1 MTVISSNL
9 GYPRLGE
16 HREWKHLLEHYWRH
30 DLDEDQFHATAKTLR
45 LANLAK
51 QRDLGVDYI
60 PVADNSDYDHV
71 LDTLAAFGATPT
83 RFGHFDHALTLT
95 DYYTIARGTK
105 TATAAEMTK
114 WFNINYHYIVP
125 EFDDVHFQLLDNR
138 WLRYY
143 QEAKT
148 ELGIDG
154 KPVILGPVS
163 FLKLGKRHGQYLDD
177 AAVAELLPQLLPLYE
192 QVFTELVAAGA
203 QWIQL
208 DEPTLVKTTDSAE
221 ILPYQ
226 QALTTLHQAV
236 PALKIELQTYFDS
249 LDLYDQVVDLPV
261 QAIGLDLVHDHGEN
275 LAHLVDHGFPSD
287 KVLAAGIIDGHNVW
301 ASNLTKKFALV
312 QQLTDIVTTDR
323 LWLQPANSLLHV
335 PITTKNETQADP
347 VLLGGLAFADQKLQE
362 LATLTTAANQGIAS
376 VQARFDDNQAHLQAL
391 NTSSHRNN
399 QAVRQ
404 AEQHLADQTFER
416 QAPFATRIKLQHDRL
431 NLPLLPTTT
440 IGSFPQSKLVRS
452 KRAAWRHGDLSD
464 TDYQAFLNAE
474 TKRWIDIQ
482 NDLGLDVLVHGEFE
496 RTDMVE
502 YFGQKLTGF
511 YATQNGWVQSYG
523 SRGVRPPV
531 IFGDVAYTEP
541 ITVAASKYAQSLTD
555 KPVKGMLTAPLTIIN
570 WSFVRDDLPTA
581 QVQNQIALALRQE
594 VQNLEKA
601 GIKVIQVDEP
611 ALREGL
617 PLKQRHWQAYLDE
630 AVYSFKI
637 TTTGVANDTQI
648 HTHMCYS
655 NFTDIIDTIK
665 ALDADVISIETS
677 RSHGEIISAF
687 EQTGY
692 QQEIGLGVYDIH
704 SPRVPTVDEIKA
716 NIERALRVID
726 ARQFWINPDCG
737 LKTRQEPE
745 TIAALKNMIAARD
758 AVQSRLETTTG
769 GTIDGL

>member
-16 HREWKHLLEHYWRH
+16 HREWKHLLEHYWQH
-30 DLDEDQFHATAKTLR
+30 KLSDADFHAKSKALR
-45 LANLAK
+45 LANLKKA
-51 QRDLGVDYI
+51 QALGIDLI

-71 LDTLAAFGATPT
+71 LDTLAAFGAIPT
-83 RFGHFDHALTLT
+83 RFGHFDQALSLPE
-95 DYYTIARGTK
+95 YYAIARGTK
-105 TATAAEMTK
+105 TAVAAEMTK

-125 EFDDVHFQLLDNR
+125 EFDDVQFKLLDNR

-148 ELGIDG
+148 ELGIEG

-163 FLKLGKRHGQYLDD
+163 FLKLGKRDGHYLT
-177 AAVAELLPQLLPLYE
+177 AADVEALLPQLLPLYQ
-192 QVFTELVAAGA
+192 QVFEELAAAGA
-203 QWIQL
+203 TWVQL
-208 DEPTLVKTTDSAE
+208 DEPALVKTTTSDE
-221 ILPYQ
+221 LDPYRK
-226 QALTTLHQAV
+226 ALTTLHAAV

-249 LDLYDQVVDLPV
+249 LDLYDEVVKLPV
-261 QAIGLDLVHDHGEN
+261 QALGLDLVHDHGEN
-275 LAHLVDHGFPSD
+275 LAHLRTSGFPSD
-287 KVLAAGIIDGHNVW
+287 KILAAGIIDGHNIW
-301 ASNLTKKFALV
+301 ASDLTQKLQLVTELKNLVAP
-312 QQLTDIVTTDR
+312 DH

-335 PITTKNETQADP
+335 PITTANETKADP
-347 VLLGGLAFADQKLQE
+347 VLLGGLAFADQKLAE
-362 LATLTTAANQGIAS
+362 LTALTTAANQGIAA
-376 VQARFDDNQAHLQAL
+376 VQAAFNLNQKNLEAL
-391 NTSSHRNN
+391 NHSTHRNN
-399 QAVRQ
+399 AAVRT
-404 AEQHLADQTFER
+404 AEAQLPERTFER
-416 QAPFATRIKLQHDRL
+416 AAPFATRIKLQHDRL

-440 IGSFPQSKLVRS
+440 IGSFPQSPTVRA
-452 KRAAWRHGDLSD
+452 KRAAWRKGNLSD
-464 TDYQAFLNAE
+464 ADYQTFLKAE
-474 TKRWIDIQ
+474 TARWIDLQ
-482 NDLGLDVLVHGEFE
+482 TKLGLDVLVHGEFE

-523 SRGVRPPV
+523 SRAVRPPV
-531 IFGDVAYTEP
+531 IFGDVAYTKP
-541 ITVAASKYAQSLTD
+541 ITVAESVYAQSLTD

-570 WSFVRDDLPTA
+570 WSFVRDDISKA

-601 GIKVIQVDEP
+601 GIKIIQVDEP

-617 PLKQRHWQAYLDE
+617 PLKPRHWQAYLDE

-655 NFTDIIDTIK
+655 NFGDIIDTIK

-677 RSHGEIISAF
+677 RSHGEIIAAF

-692 QQEIGLGVYDIH
+692 DKEIGLGVYDIH
-704 SPRVPTVDEIKA
+704 SPRVPSVNEIEA
-716 NIERALRVID
+716 NIQRGLRVID

-737 LKTRQEPE
+737 LKTRQESE
-745 TIAALKNMIAARD
+745 TLAALKNMVAARN
-758 AVQSRLETTTG
+758 AIQAQLSTPTN
-769 GTIDGL
+769 

>member
-16 HREWKHLLEHYWRH
+16 HREWKHLLEHYWRQQ
-30 DLDEDQFHATAKTLR
+30 LTASEFHAQAKTLR

-51 QRDLGVDYI
+51 QQRLGVDLI
-60 PVADNSDYDHV
+60 PVGDNSDYDHV
-71 LDTLAAFGATPT
+71 LDTLAAFGAVPT
-83 RFGHFDHALTLT
+83 RFGHFDHALNL
-95 DYYTIARGTK
+95 DNYYAIARGTK
-105 TATAAEMTK
+105 TAVAAEMTK

-125 EFDDVHFQLLDNR
+125 EFDDVDFQLLDNR

-177 AAVAELLPQLLPLYE
+177 VAVSELLPKLLPLYV
-192 QVFTELVAAGA
+192 QVFAELAQAGA
-203 QWIQL
+203 KWVQI
-208 DEPTLVKTTDSAE
+208 DEPTLVKTTDPAE
-221 ILPYQ
+221 LAPYHH
-226 QALTTLHQAV
+226 ALIALHEAV
-236 PALKIELQTYFDS
+236 PTLNIELQTYFDS
-249 LDLYDQVVDLPV
+249 LDLYDEIVTWPV
-261 QAIGLDLVHDHGEN
+261 QALGLDLVHDHGEN
-275 LAHLVDHGFPSD
+275 LAHLQQSGFPAD
-287 KVLAAGIIDGHNVW
+287 KILAAGIIDGHNVW
-301 ASNLTKKFALV
+301 ASDLQQKFALV
-312 QQLTDIVTTDR
+312 QQLQAIVGADR
-323 LWLQPANSLLHV
+323 PLWLQPANSLLHV
-335 PITTKNETQADP
+335 PITTNNETDADP

-362 LATLTTAANQGIAS
+362 LHTLTTAANDGISAI
-376 VQARFDDNQAHLQAL
+376 QAEFDRNAANLAAL
-391 NTSSHRNN
+391 NQSSHRNN
-399 QAVRQ
+399 QAVRA
-404 AEQHLADQTFER
+404 AEVQLPQQTFER

-431 NLPLLPTTT
+431 HLPLLPTTT
-440 IGSFPQSKLVRS
+440 IGSFPQSKLVRA
-452 KRAAWRHGDLSD
+452 KRAAWRKGNLSD
-464 TDYQAFLNAE
+464 TDYQAFLHAE
-474 TKRWIDIQ
+474 TKRWIDLQ
-482 NDLGLDVLVHGEFE
+482 NKLGLDVLVHGEFE

-541 ITVAASKYAQSLTD
+541 ITVAESVYAQSLTA

-570 WSFVRDDLPTA
+570 WSFVRDDIPKA

-594 VQNLEKA
+594 VQNLEQA
-601 GIKVIQVDEP
+601 GIKIIQVDEP

-637 TTTGVANDTQI
+637 TTTGVKNDTQI

-655 NFTDIIDTIK
+655 NFSDIIDTIK

-687 EQTGY
+687 EQNGY
-692 QQEIGLGVYDIH
+692 DKEIGLGVYDIH
-704 SPRVPTVDEIKA
+704 SPRVPSVAEIQA
-716 NIERALRVID
+716 NITRALRVID

-745 TIAALKNMIAARD
+745 TLAALKNMVAARD
-758 AVQSRLETTTG
+758 AVAQQLSTPAH
-769 GTIDGL
+769 

>member
-30 DLDEDQFHATAKTLR
+30 DFGTDEFHATAKQLR
-45 LANLAK
+45 LANLKK
-51 QRDLGVDYI
+51 QQALGVDYI

-71 LDTLAAFGATPT
+71 LDTLTAFGAIPT
-83 RFGHFDHALTLT
+83 RFGHFDHALALP
-95 DYYTIARGTK
+95 DYYAIARGTD
-105 TATAAEMTK
+105 TAVAAEMTK

-143 QEAKT
+143 QEAKA

-163 FLKLGKRHGQYLDD
+163 FLKLGKRQGQYLD
-177 AAVAELLPQLLPLYE
+177 AAGVAELLPQLLPLYQ
-192 QVFTELVAAGA
+192 QVFQELAAAGA
-203 QWIQL
+203 KWVQL
-208 DEPTLVKTTDSAE
+208 DEPTLVKTTDPAE
-221 ILPYQ
+221 IAPYR
-226 QALTTLHQAV
+226 QALTALHQAV
-236 PALKIELQTYFDS
+236 PTLNIELQTYFDS

-275 LAHLVDHGFPSD
+275 LAHLRTSGFPAD
-287 KVLAAGIIDGHNVW
+287 KVLAAGLIDGHNVW
-301 ASNLTKKFALV
+301 ASDLTQKFDLV
-312 QQLTDIVTTDR
+312 QELTQLVGTDH

-335 PITTKNETQADP
+335 PITTKNEPQADP
-347 VLLGGLAFADQKLQE
+347 ILLGGLAFADQKLQE
-362 LATLTTAANQGIAS
+362 LATLTTAANQGVAA
-376 VQARFDDNQAHLQAL
+376 VQADFDRNQANLAAL
-391 NTSSHRNN
+391 NASSHRNN
-399 QAVRQ
+399 QAVRD
-404 AEQHLADQTFER
+404 AEAHLADQTFER

-431 NLPLLPTTT
+431 HLPLLPTTT
-440 IGSFPQSKLVRS
+440 IGSFPQSKTVRS

-464 TDYQAFLNAE
+464 ADYQTFLNAE
-474 TKRWIDIQ
+474 TKRWIDYQ

-541 ITVAASKYAQSLTD
+541 ITVAASVYAQSLTD

-570 WSFVRDDLPTA
+570 WSFVRDDIPTA

-601 GIKVIQVDEP
+601 GIKIIQVDEP

-655 NFTDIIDTIK
+655 NFADIIDTIK

-692 QQEIGLGVYDIH
+692 DQEIGLGVYDIH
-704 SPRVPTVDEIKA
+704 SPRVPSVAEIQA
-716 NIERALRVID
+716 NIQRALRVID
-726 ARQFWINPDCG
+726 VHQFWINPDCG
-737 LKTRQEPE
+737 LKTRQKPE
-745 TIAALKNMIAARD
+745 TLAALKNMVAARD
-758 AVQSRLETTTG
+758 AVRDQLTTPAK
-769 GTIDGL
+769 

>member
-1 MTVISSNL
+1 MTIINSNL

-16 HREWKHLLEHYWRH
+16 HLLEHFWKGQ
-30 DLDEDQFHATAKTLR
+30 LDNATFHANAKKLR
-45 LANLAK
+45 LANLKK

-71 LDTLAAFGATPT
+71 LDTLVAFNAIPT
-83 RFGHFDHALTLT
+83 RFGHFDRALDLP
-95 DYYTIARGTK
+95 DYYAIARGTD
-105 TATAAEMTK
+105 TAVAAEMTK

-125 EFDDVHFQLLDNR
+125 EFDDVTFKLLDNR

-143 QEAKT
+143 QEAKQ

-177 AAVAELLPQLLPLYE
+177 ATVAELLPQLLPLYQ
-192 QVFTELVAAGA
+192 QVFRELADAGA
-203 QWIQL
+203 KWIQL
-208 DEPTLVKTTDSAE
+208 DEPTLVKTTRPAE
-221 ILPYQ
+221 LEPYTT
-226 QALTTLHQAV
+226 ALTALHTAV

-249 LDLYDQVVDLPV
+249 LDLYDQIVDLPV
-261 QAIGLDLVHDHGEN
+261 QALGIDLVHDHGEN
-275 LAHLVDHGFPSD
+275 LEHLRQHGFPAD
-287 KVLAAGIIDGHNVW
+287 KILAAGIIDGHNVW
-301 ASNLTKKFALV
+301 ASDLNVKLDLV
-312 QQLTDIVTTDR
+312 EQLRQIVSDDQ

-335 PITTKNETQADP
+335 PITTKNETKADP
-347 VLLGGLAFADQKLQE
+347 VLLGGLAFADEKLQE
-362 LATLTTAANQGIAS
+362 LHVLTEAANHGVDA
-376 VQARFDDNQAHLQAL
+376 VQAAFDRNQANLKAL
-391 NTSSHRNN
+391 NQSSHRNN
-399 QAVRQ
+399 QAVRA
-404 AEQHLADQTFER
+404 AEAQLANQQFER
-416 QAPFATRIKLQHDRL
+416 QAPFATRIKLQHNRL
-431 NLPLLPTTT
+431 RLPLLPTTT
-440 IGSFPQSKLVRS
+440 IGSFPQSATVRA
-452 KRAAWRHGDLSD
+452 KRAAWRKGNLSD
-464 TDYQAFLNAE
+464 ADYQAFLHAE
-474 TKRWIDIQ
+474 TKRWIKLQ
-482 NDLGLDVLVHGEFE
+482 EDLGLDVLVHGEFE

-541 ITVAASKYAQSLTD
+541 ITVAESVYAQSLTD
-555 KPVKGMLTAPLTIIN
+555 RPVKGMLTAPLTIIN
-570 WSFVRDDLPTA
+570 WSFVRDDIPKA

-594 VQNLEKA
+594 VNNLEQA
-601 GIKVIQVDEP
+601 GIKIIQVDEP

-637 TTTGVANDTQI
+637 TTTGVQNDTQI

-655 NFTDIIDTIK
+655 NFADIIDTIK

-692 QQEIGLGVYDIH
+692 DKEIGLGVYDIH
-704 SPRVPTVDEIKA
+704 SPRVPSVAEIEA
-716 NIERALRVID
+716 NIQRALRVID
-726 ARQFWINPDCG
+726 AHQFWINPDCG

-745 TIAALKNMIAARD
+745 TLAALKNMVAARN
-758 AVQSRLETTTG
+758 AIQAQLTSSVH
-769 GTIDGL
+769 

>member
-1 MTVISSNL
+1 MAVISSNL

-16 HREWKHLLEHYWRH
+16 HREWKHLLEHYWQH
-30 DLDEDQFHATAKTLR
+30 KLTDAEFHVAAKKLR
-45 LANLAK
+45 LANLK
-51 QRDLGVDYI
+51 KERDLGVDLI

-71 LDTLAAFGATPT
+71 LDTLAAFGAVPT
-83 RFGHFDHALTLT
+83 RFGHFDHALNLSE
-95 DYYTIARGTK
+95 YYAIARGTK
-105 TATAAEMTK
+105 TAVAAEMTK

-125 EFDDVHFQLLDNR
+125 EFDDINFKLLDNR

-143 QEAKT
+143 QEAKDA
-148 ELGIDG
+148 LNIDG

-163 FLKLGKRHGQYLDD
+163 FLKLGKRHGAYLDD
-177 AAVAELLPQLLPLYE
+177 AAVAELLPQLLPLYQ
-192 QVFTELVAAGA
+192 QVFQELAAAGA

-221 ILPYQ
+221 LVPYRT
-226 QALTTLHQAV
+226 ALHRLHDAV
-236 PALKIELQTYFDS
+236 PGLKIELQTYFDS
-249 LDLYDQVVDLPV
+249 LDLYDEIINFPV
-261 QAIGLDLVHDHGEN
+261 QAIGLDLIHDHGEN
-275 LAHLVDHGFPSD
+275 LAHLRQSGFPTD
-287 KVLAAGIIDGHNVW
+287 KILAAGLIDGHNIW
-301 ASNLTKKFALV
+301 ASDLTQKFQLV
-312 QQLTDIVTTDR
+312 QELQQLVTSDH

-335 PITTKNETQADP
+335 PITTANETKADP

-362 LATLTTAANQGIAS
+362 LAVLTQAANQGVTA
-376 VQARFDDNQAHLQAL
+376 VQGAFDRNQANLTAL
-391 NTSSHRNN
+391 NASTHRNN
-399 QAVRQ
+399 AAVRA
-404 AEQHLADQTFER
+404 AEAALPTQTFER

-431 NLPLLPTTT
+431 QLPLLPTTT
-440 IGSFPQSKLVRS
+440 IGSFPQSPTVRA
-452 KRAAWRHGDLSD
+452 KRAAWRKGKLADK
-464 TDYQAFLNAE
+464 DYQAFLKAE
-474 TKRWIDIQ
+474 TKRWIDLQ
-482 NDLGLDVLVHGEFE
+482 TDLGLDVLVHGEFE

-531 IFGDVAYTEP
+531 IFGDVAYTKP
-541 ITVAASKYAQSLTD
+541 ITVAESVYAQSLTD

-570 WSFVRDDLPTA
+570 WSFVRDDISKA

-601 GIKVIQVDEP
+601 GIKIIQVDEP

-655 NFTDIIDTIK
+655 NFGDIIDTIK

-692 QQEIGLGVYDIH
+692 DQEIGLGVYDIH
-704 SPRVPTVDEIKA
+704 SPRVPTVAEIEA
-716 NIERALRVID
+716 NIQRALRVID
-726 ARQFWINPDCG
+726 PRQFWINPDCG

-745 TIAALKNMIAARD
+745 TLAALKNMVAARN
-758 AVQSRLETTTG
+758 AIQAQLSTATH
-769 GTIDGL
+769 

>member
-1 MTVISSNL
+1 MTIINSNL

-16 HREWKHLLEHYWRH
+16 HREWKHLLEHFWKGQ
-30 DLDEDQFHATAKTLR
+30 LDNVTFHATAKKLR
-45 LANLAK
+45 LANLKK

-71 LDTLAAFGATPT
+71 LDTLVAFNAIPS
-83 RFGHFDHALTLT
+83 RFGHFDHQLDLP
-95 DYYTIARGTK
+95 DYYAIARGTD
-105 TATAAEMTK
+105 TAVAAEMTK

-125 EFDDVHFQLLDNR
+125 EFDDVSFKLLDNR

-143 QEAKT
+143 QEAKQ

-154 KPVILGPVS
+154 KPVILGPIS

-177 AAVAELLPQLLPLYE
+177 AAVNELLPRLLPLYQ
-192 QVFTELVAAGA
+192 QVFEELATAGA
-203 QWIQL
+203 KWIQL
-208 DEPTLVKTTDSAE
+208 DEPTLVKTTTVAE
-221 ILPYQ
+221 LAPYQ
-226 QALTTLHQAV
+226 TALEHLHAAV
-236 PALKIELQTYFDS
+236 PSLKIELQTYFDS
-249 LDLYDQVVDLPV
+249 LDQYDQIVTWPI
-261 QAIGLDLVHDHGEN
+261 QALGLDLVHDHGEN
-275 LAHLVDHGFPSD
+275 LAHLVDHGFPTD
-287 KVLAAGIIDGHNVW
+287 KILAAGIIDGHNVW
-301 ASNLTKKFALV
+301 ASDLQVKLALI
-312 QQLTDIVTTDR
+312 QQLRQIVTDDQ

-335 PITTKNETQADP
+335 PITTKNETKADP
-347 VLLGGLAFADQKLQE
+347 VLLGGLAFADQKLAE
-362 LATLTTAANQGIAS
+362 LHTLTVAANQGVAA
-376 VQARFDDNQAHLQAL
+376 VQAVFDHNQANLTAL
-391 NTSSHRNN
+391 NQSSHRNN
-399 QAVRQ
+399 QSVRA
-404 AEQHLADQTFER
+404 AEAQLSNQKFER

-431 NLPLLPTTT
+431 HLPLLPTTT
-440 IGSFPQSKLVRS
+440 IGSFPQSAQVRA
-452 KRAAWRHGDLSD
+452 KRAAWRKGNLTDA
-464 TDYQAFLNAE
+464 DYQAFLHAE
-474 TKRWIDIQ
+474 TKRWIKLQ
-482 NDLGLDVLVHGEFE
+482 EDLGLDVLVHGEFE

-541 ITVAASKYAQSLTD
+541 ITVAESVYAQSLTD
-555 KPVKGMLTAPLTIIN
+555 QPVKGMLTAPLTIIN
-570 WSFVRDDLPTA
+570 WSFVRDDIPRA

-601 GIKVIQVDEP
+601 GIKIIQVDEP

-617 PLKQRHWQAYLDE
+617 PLKQRHWQTYLDE

-637 TTTGVANDTQI
+637 TTTGVQNDTQI

-655 NFTDIIDTIK
+655 NFADIIDTIK

-692 QQEIGLGVYDIH
+692 NQEIGLGVYDIH
-704 SPRVPTVDEIKA
+704 SPRVPSVAEIEA
-716 NIERALRVID
+716 NIQRALRVID

-737 LKTRQEPE
+737 LKTRQESE
-745 TIAALKNMIAARD
+745 TLAALKNMIAARN
-758 AVQSRLETTTG
+758 AIQAQLTTS
-769 GTIDGL
+769 IH

>member
-16 HREWKHLLEHYWRH
+16 HREWKHLLEHFWKGQ
-30 DLDEDQFHATAKTLR
+30 LDAQEFHATAKQLR
-45 LANLAK
+45 LANLKK
-51 QRDLGVDYI
+51 QRALGVDLI

-71 LDTLAAFGATPT
+71 LDTIAAFNVIPQ
-83 RFGHFDHALTLT
+83 RYGHFDHQLDLS
-95 DYYTIARGTK
+95 DYYALARGTK
-105 TATAAEMTK
+105 TAVASEMTK

-143 QEAKT
+143 QEAKA
-148 ELGIDG
+148 ELGIAG

-163 FLKLGKRHGQYLDD
+163 FLKLGKRNGQYLDA

-192 QVFTELVAAGA
+192 QVFQELAANGV
-203 QWIQL
+203 QWVQL
-208 DEPTLVKTTDSAE
+208 DEPTLVQTTEPAE
-221 ILPYQ
+221 IQPYSD
-226 QALTTLHQAV
+226 ALSALHAAAPTLNV
-236 PALKIELQTYFDS
+236 ELQTYFDS
-249 LDLYDQVVDLPV
+249 LDLYEQVVNLPV

-275 LAHLVDHGFPSD
+275 LTHLLTDGFPQD
-287 KVLAAGIIDGHNVW
+287 KILAAGIIDGHNVW
-301 ASNLTKKFALV
+301 ASDLQAKGALV
-312 QQLTDIVTTDR
+312 NQLLTVVDDQH

-335 PITTKNETQADP
+335 PITTKNETKADP

-362 LATLTTAANQGIAS
+362 LHVLTQVVNDGAAS
-376 VQARFDDNQAHLQAL
+376 VQAALDTNRANLDAL
-391 NTSSHRNN
+391 NRSSHRNN
-399 QAVRQ
+399 PDVRA
-404 AEQHLADQTFER
+404 AEAHLASQTFER
-416 QAPFATRIKLQHDRL
+416 QAPFTTRIRLQHARL

-440 IGSFPQSKLVRS
+440 IGSFPQSREVRA
-452 KRAAWRHGDLSD
+452 KRAAWRKHKLSD
-464 TDYQAFLNAE
+464 ADYQAFLHAE
-474 TKRWIDIQ
+474 TKRWIKLQ
-482 NDLGLDVLVHGEFE
+482 EDLGLDVLVHGEFE

-531 IFGDVAYTEP
+531 IFGDVAYTQP
-541 ITVAASKYAQSLTD
+541 ITVAESVYAQSLTT

-570 WSFVRDDLPTA
+570 WSFVRDDIPKA

-594 VQNLEKA
+594 VLNLEKA
-601 GIKVIQVDEP
+601 GIKIIQVDEP

-617 PLKQRHWQAYLDE
+617 PLKQRHWQPYLDE

-637 TTTGVANDTQI
+637 TTSGVHNDTQI

-655 NFTDIIDTIK
+655 NFADIIDTIK

-687 EQTGY
+687 EDNGY
-692 QQEIGLGVYDIH
+692 DKEIGLGVYDIH
-704 SPRVPTVDEIKA
+704 SPRVPSVAEIEA
-716 NIERALRVID
+716 NISRALRVID
-726 ARQFWINPDCG
+726 VHQFWINPDCG

-745 TIAALKNMIAARD
+745 TLASLKNMVAARN
-758 AVQSRLETTTG
+758 AVLARLSTPSK
-769 GTIDGL
+769 

>member
-16 HREWKHLLEHYWRH
+16 HREWKHLLEHYWRQQ
-30 DLDEDQFHATAKTLR
+30 LTASEFHAQAKTLR

-51 QRDLGVDYI
+51 QQRLGVDLI
-60 PVADNSDYDHV
+60 PVGDNSDYDHV
-71 LDTLAAFGATPT
+71 LDTLAAFGAVPT
-83 RFGHFDHALTLT
+83 RFGHFDHALDLD
-95 DYYTIARGTK
+95 DYYAIARGTK
-105 TATAAEMTK
+105 TAVAAEMTK

-125 EFDDVHFQLLDNR
+125 EFDDVDFQLLDNR

-143 QEAKT
+143 QEAQT

-177 AAVAELLPQLLPLYE
+177 VAVSELLPKLLPLYV
-192 QVFTELVAAGA
+192 QVLAELAQAGA
-203 QWIQL
+203 KWVQL
-208 DEPTLVKTTDSAE
+208 DEPTLVKTTALAE
-221 ILPYQ
+221 LAPYRN
-226 QALTTLHQAV
+226 AIIALHQAV
-236 PALKIELQTYFDS
+236 PTINIELQTYFDS
-249 LDLYDQVVDLPV
+249 LDLYDEIVTWPV
-261 QAIGLDLVHDHGEN
+261 QALGLDLVHDHGEN
-275 LAHLVDHGFPSD
+275 LAHLQQSGFPTD
-287 KVLAAGIIDGHNVW
+287 KILAAGIIDGHNVW
-301 ASNLTKKFALV
+301 ASDLEQKFALV
-312 QQLTDIVTTDR
+312 QQLQAIVGADR
-323 LWLQPANSLLHV
+323 PLWLQPANSLLHV
-335 PITTKNETQADP
+335 PITTNNETAADP

-362 LATLTTAANQGIAS
+362 LHTLTIAANDGLSA
-376 VQARFDDNQAHLQAL
+376 VQAEFDTNAANLAAL
-391 NTSSHRNN
+391 NQSSHRNN
-399 QAVRQ
+399 QAVRA
-404 AEQHLADQTFER
+404 AEAQLSAQTFER

-431 NLPLLPTTT
+431 HLPLLPTTT
-440 IGSFPQSKLVRS
+440 IGSFPQSKTVRA
-452 KRAAWRHGDLSD
+452 KRAAWRKGNLSD
-464 TDYQAFLNAE
+464 ADYQAFLHAE
-474 TKRWIDIQ
+474 TKRWIDLQ
-482 NDLGLDVLVHGEFE
+482 NELGLDVLVHGEFE

-541 ITVAASKYAQSLTD
+541 ITVAESVYAQSLTT

-570 WSFVRDDLPTA
+570 WSFVRDDIPKA

-594 VQNLEKA
+594 VQNLEHA
-601 GIKVIQVDEP
+601 GIKIIQVDEP

-637 TTTGVANDTQI
+637 TTTGVQNDTQI

-655 NFTDIIDTIK
+655 NFSDIIDTIK

-687 EQTGY
+687 EQNGY
-692 QQEIGLGVYDIH
+692 DKEIGLGVYDIH
-704 SPRVPTVDEIKA
+704 SPRVPSVDEIQA
-716 NIERALRVID
+716 NITRALRVID

-745 TIAALKNMIAARD
+745 TLAALKNMVAARD
-758 AVQSRLETTTG
+758 AVAQKLSTPAH
-769 GTIDGL
+769 

>member
-1 MTVISSNL
+1 MTIINSSL

-16 HREWKHLLEHYWRH
+16 HREWKHLLEHFWKGQ
-30 DLDEDQFHATAKTLR
+30 LDSTTFHATAKQLR
-45 LANLAK
+45 LANLKK
-51 QRDLGVDYI
+51 QQSLGIDYI

-71 LDTLAAFGATPT
+71 LDTLVAFGAIPT
-83 RFGHFDHALTLT
+83 RFGHFDHQLDLN
-95 DYYTIARGTK
+95 DYYAIARGTD
-105 TATAAEMTK
+105 TAVAAEMTK

-125 EFDDVHFQLLDNR
+125 EFDDITFKLLDNR

-143 QEAKT
+143 QEAKD

-163 FLKLGKRHGQYLDD
+163 FLKLGKRNGQYLDD
-177 AAVAELLPQLLPLYE
+177 AGVAELLPQLLPLYQ
-192 QVFTELVAAGA
+192 QVLTELAAA
-203 QWIQL
+203 DVKWIQL
-208 DEPTLVKTTDSAE
+208 DEPTLVKTTAASELA
-221 ILPYQ
+221 PYR
-226 QALTTLHQAV
+226 QALTTLHEAV
-236 PALKIELQTYFDS
+236 PALNIELQTYFDS
-249 LDLYDQVVDLPV
+249 LDLYDQIVDLPV

-275 LAHLVDHGFPSD
+275 LDHLLTRGFPAD
-287 KVLAAGIIDGHNVW
+287 KILAAGIIDGHNVW
-301 ASNLTKKFALV
+301 ASDLQTKLALV
-312 QQLTDIVTTDR
+312 QQLQTVVDDNH

-335 PITTKNETQADP
+335 PITTVNETKADP
-347 VLLGGLAFADQKLQE
+347 ILLGGLAFADQKLQE
-362 LATLTTAANQGIAS
+362 LHTLTIAANQGVAA
-376 VQARFDDNQAHLQAL
+376 VQSAFDTNQANLAAL
-391 NTSSHRNN
+391 NQSSHRNN
-399 QAVRQ
+399 QRVRE
-404 AEQHLADQTFER
+404 AEAHLADQTFER
-416 QAPFATRIKLQHDRL
+416 QAPFATRIKTQHERL

-440 IGSFPQSKLVRS
+440 IGSFPQSPTVRA
-452 KRAAWRHGDLSD
+452 KRAAWRKGNLSD
-464 TDYQAFLNAE
+464 EDYQTFLHAE
-474 TKRWIDIQ
+474 TKRWIKLQ
-482 NDLGLDVLVHGEFE
+482 EKLGIDVLVHGEFE

-531 IFGDVAYTEP
+531 IFGDVDYTEP
-541 ITVAASKYAQSLTD
+541 ITVAESVYAQSLTD

-570 WSFVRDDLPTA
+570 WSFVRDDIPRA

-601 GIKVIQVDEP
+601 GIKIIQVDEP

-637 TTTGVANDTQI
+637 TTTGVQNDTQI

-655 NFTDIIDTIK
+655 NFADIIDTIK

-692 QQEIGLGVYDIH
+692 DQEIGLGVYDIH
-704 SPRVPTVDEIKA
+704 SPRVPSVDEIEA
-716 NIERALRVID
+716 NIQRALRVID
-726 ARQFWINPDCG
+726 VHQFWINPDCG

-745 TIAALKNMIAARD
+745 ALAALKNMVAARN
-758 AVQSRLETTTG
+758 AIQAQLATKN
-769 GTIDGL
+769 

>member
-16 HREWKHLLEHYWRH
+16 HREWKHLLEHYWQH
-30 DLDEDQFHATAKTLR
+30 KLSDADFHTTAKQLR
-45 LANLAK
+45 LANLKKEQA
-51 QRDLGVDYI
+51 LGIDYL

-71 LDTLAAFGATPT
+71 LDTLAAFGAIPK
-83 RFGHFDHALTLT
+83 RFGHFDQALTLS
-95 DYYTIARGTK
+95 DYYAIARGTE
-105 TATAAEMTK
+105 TAVAAEMTK

-125 EFDDVHFQLLDNR
+125 EFDDVQFKLLDNR

-148 ELGIDG
+148 ALGIDG

-163 FLKLGKRHGQYLDD
+163 FLKLGKRHGDYLD
-177 AAVAELLPQLLPLYE
+177 AAGVAELLPQLLPLYQ
-192 QVFTELVAAGA
+192 QVFAELAAAGA
-203 QWIQL
+203 TWIQL
-208 DEPTLVKTTDSAE
+208 DEPTLVKTTNPAE
-221 ILPYQ
+221 LAPYRK
-226 QALTTLHQAV
+226 ALTTLHAAV
-236 PALKIELQTYFDS
+236 PTLKIVLQTYFDS
-249 LDLYDQVVDLPV
+249 LDLYDEIVKLPV

-275 LAHLVDHGFPSD
+275 LAHLRTSGFPAD
-287 KVLAAGIIDGHNVW
+287 KVLAAGLIDGHNVW
-301 ASNLTKKFALV
+301 ASDLAKKAQLV
-312 QQLTDIVTTDR
+312 QELQTIAAPDH

-362 LATLTTAANQGIAS
+362 LAVLTRAANHGIAA
-376 VQARFDDNQAHLQAL
+376 VQSAFDLNQAKLQAL
-391 NTSSHRNN
+391 NNSTHRNN
-399 QAVRQ
+399 QSVRA
-404 AEQHLADQTFER
+404 AEAQLPRQTFER
-416 QAPFATRIKLQHDRL
+416 QAPFATRIKLQHARL

-440 IGSFPQSKLVRS
+440 IGSFPQSHTVRA
-452 KRAAWRHGDLSD
+452 KRAAWRKGALSD
-464 TDYQAFLNAE
+464 ADYQTFLHAE
-474 TKRWIDIQ
+474 TKRWIALQ
-482 NDLGLDVLVHGEFE
+482 NKLGLDVLVHGEFE

-531 IFGDVAYTEP
+531 IFGDVAYTKP
-541 ITVAASKYAQSLTD
+541 ITVAESVYAQSLTT

-570 WSFVRDDLPTA
+570 WSFVRDDIPKA

-601 GIKVIQVDEP
+601 GIKIIQVDEP

-617 PLKQRHWQAYLDE
+617 PLKQRHWQAYLAE

-637 TTTGVANDTQI
+637 TTTGVKNETQI

-655 NFTDIIDTIK
+655 NFADIIDTIK

-677 RSHGEIISAF
+677 RSHGELIAAF

-692 QQEIGLGVYDIH
+692 DQEIGLGVYDIH
-704 SPRVPTVDEIKA
+704 SPRVPSVAEIEA
-716 NIERALRVID
+716 NIQRALRVIKP
-726 ARQFWINPDCG
+726 RQFWINPDCG

-745 TIAALKNMIAARD
+745 TLAALKNMVAARN
-758 AVQSRLETTTG
+758 AIQAQLNTPTH
-769 GTIDGL
+769 

>member
-1 MTVISSNL
+1 MTIINSNL

-16 HREWKHLLEHYWRH
+16 HREWKHLLEHYWRQQLSA
-30 DLDEDQFHATAKTLR
+30 DDFHAAAKRLR
-45 LANLAK
+45 LANLKK
-51 QRDLGVDYI
+51 QQALGIDLI

-71 LDTLAAFGATPT
+71 LDTLAAFGAVPT
-83 RFGHFDHALTLT
+83 RFGHFDHQLGLD
-95 DYYTIARGTK
+95 DYYAIARGTDS
-105 TATAAEMTK
+105 ATAAEMTK

-143 QEAKT
+143 QEAKH

-177 AAVAELLPQLLPLYE
+177 AAVAELLPQLLPLYQ
-192 QVFTELVAAGA
+192 QVFSELAAAGA
-203 QWIQL
+203 QWVQL
-208 DEPTLVKTTDSAE
+208 DEPTLVKATDPAE
-221 ILPYQ
+221 IAPYQ
-226 QALTTLHQAV
+226 QALTALHGAV
-236 PALKIELQTYFDS
+236 PALNIELQTYFDS
-249 LDLYDQVVDLPV
+249 LDLYDQVIQLPV

-275 LAHLVDHGFPSD
+275 LAHLQTTGFPAD
-287 KVLAAGIIDGHNVW
+287 KILAAGLIDGHNVW
-301 ASNLTKKFALV
+301 ASDLATKFDLV
-312 QQLTDIVTTDR
+312 QQLRTIVTNDQ

-335 PITTKNETQADP
+335 PITTKNEPKADP
-347 VLLGGLAFADQKLQE
+347 ILLGGLAFADQKLQE
-362 LATLTTAANQGIAS
+362 LATLTTAANQGVAA
-376 VQARFDDNQAHLQAL
+376 VQAEFDENQTKLAAL
-391 NTSSHRNN
+391 NASSHRNN
-399 QAVRQ
+399 PTVRQ
-404 AEQHLADQTFER
+404 AEAHLADQTFER

-431 NLPLLPTTT
+431 HLPLLPTTT
-440 IGSFPQSKLVRS
+440 IGSFPQSRTVRA

-464 TDYQAFLNAE
+464 AAYQAFLKAE
-474 TKRWIDIQ
+474 TKRWIDYQ
-482 NDLGLDVLVHGEFE
+482 NEIGLDVLVHGEFE

-541 ITVAASKYAQSLTD
+541 ITVAASVYAQSLTD

-570 WSFVRDDLPTA
+570 WSFVRDDIPTA

-601 GIKVIQVDEP
+601 GIKIIQVDEP

-637 TTTGVANDTQI
+637 TTTGVANETQI

-655 NFTDIIDTIK
+655 NFADIIDTIK

-692 QQEIGLGVYDIH
+692 DQEIGLGVYDIH
-704 SPRVPTVDEIKA
+704 SPRVPSVAEIEA
-716 NIERALRVID
+716 NIQRALRVID
-726 ARQFWINPDCG
+726 VHQFWINPDCG
-737 LKTRQEPE
+737 LKTRQKPE
-745 TIAALKNMIAARD
+745 TIAALTNMVAARD
-758 AVQSRLETTTG
+758 AIQAQLSTPTK
-769 GTIDGL
+769 